1 MTAVANS
8 ETEALADPSVKRWLP
23 WLVAVALFMENLDAT
38 IVNTAVPTIA
48 TSLGVVP
55 LSLKAVMASYTLS
68 LAVFIPTS
76 GWMADRYGTRRVFIA
91 AIVVF
96 LLGSIGCGLAMNLPL
111 LVAARIVQGIGG
123 AMMTPVARLSLV
135 RTFPRAEML
144 SAMNYVTIPAL
155 MGPLF
160 GPSLGGLI
168 VHFSHWRAIFFVNVP
183 IALLGLWLA
192 RGHMPDYREH
202 EVPKLDW
209 RGFFLF
215 GSGVAMLSYLLEV
228 FGEHTL
234 GAIWIAALAIGSAV
248 LLTLY
253 FFHAR
258 RVAHPLL
265 ALRLLEVRTFRTS
278 VIGGFVTRLGFGGMP
293 FLLPLLYQIGLGYPA
308 WQAGLLTVP
317 TAIAAILTKPIARRV
332 LERVGYRAVLV
343 GNTILLGAAIA
354 TFALVGASTPV
365 IAILALSFAQGT
377 FSSLQFT
384 SINTLVF
391 ADVTDRDASKGSSI
405 SSTAQQMSLSFGVA
419 FASLVAEVFLR
430 HVDQHDPT
438 QVIPALHHAF
448 LAMGVLTIASTVV
461 FRGLKRDDGD
471 NVSRHR
477 SAARAE
483 VDD

>member
-1 MTAVANS
+1 
-8 ETEALADPSVKRWLP
+8 
-23 WLVAVALFMENLDAT
+23 MENLDAT

-76 GWMADRYGTRRVFIA
+76 GWMADRFGTRRVFLIA
-91 AIVVF
+91 IAVF
-96 LLGSIGCGLAMNLPL
+96 LLGSIGCGLATTLPL
-111 LVAARIVQGIGG
+111 LVAARIVQGLGG

-135 RTFPRAEML
+135 RTFPRHEML
-144 SAMNYVTIPAL
+144 TAMNYVTIPAL

-192 RGHMPDYREH
+192 RGHMPDYREPA
-202 EVPKLDW
+202 VPPLD
-209 RGFFLF
+209 RIGFVLF
-215 GSGVAMLSYLLEV
+215 GGGVALLSYLLEV

-234 GAIWIAALAIGSAV
+234 APPWIVGLAIGSAA
-248 LLTLY
+248 LLGAY
-253 FFHAR
+253 AVHAR
-258 RVAHPLL
+258 RTKDPLL
-265 ALRLLEVRTFRTS
+265 QLRLLEVRTFRTS
-278 VIGGFVTRLGFGGMP
+278 VLGGFVTRLGFGGMP

-317 TAIAAILTKPIARRV
+317 TALAAILTKPIARRL
-332 LERVGYRAVLV
+332 LERVGYRVVLV

-354 TFALVGASTPV
+354 TFALVGRGTPV
-365 IAILALSFAQGT
+365 VAILALSFAQGT

-419 FASLVAEVFLR
+419 VASLVAEVFLA
-430 HVDQHDPT
+430 HVDQHEPT
-438 QVIPALHHAF
+438 QVIPALHRAF
-448 LAMGVLTIASTVV
+448 LAMGCLTALSSIV
-461 FRGLKRDDGD
+461 FAALKRDDGD